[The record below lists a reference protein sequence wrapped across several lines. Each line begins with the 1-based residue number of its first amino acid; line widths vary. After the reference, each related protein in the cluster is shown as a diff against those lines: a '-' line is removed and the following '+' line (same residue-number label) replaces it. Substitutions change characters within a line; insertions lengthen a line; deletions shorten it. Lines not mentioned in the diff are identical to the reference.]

1 MSSADTLEEA
11 DHQFHPGEELW
22 NALLHLIGLVLVL
35 GALPVL
41 LTLSAE
47 HGSVMEVVTFSVY
60 GATLAALYLV
70 STLYHYVQPG
80 PVKRI
85 LRRADHITI
94 YYLIAGTYTPF
105 LLVALG
111 GMLGGILFA
120 VLWALAF
127 IGTVFKLR
135 VAYRYEFLSTLLY
148 IVKGW
153 MGLLV
158 IVPLYHALPP
168 PSFVLVLVGGVCY
181 TLGAAFYSWDRLPY
195 NHAIWHVFCLAGSI
209 TQFVAVFF
217 LLGLPLHTVMPAEAA
232 LH

>member
-1 MSSADTLEEA
+1 MNSTVLAPEA
-11 DHQFHPGEELW
+11 DFKFHPGEELW
-22 NALLHLIGLVLVL
+22 NTLLHLIGLVLVL

-41 LTLSAE
+41 LTLAAE
-47 HGSVMEVVTFSVY
+47 HGTVKEVVTFSVY

-105 LLVALG
+105 LVVALG
-111 GMLGGILFA
+111 GVLGWSLLGL
-120 VLWALAF
+120 LWGLALL
-127 IGTVFKLR
+127 GTLFKLKL
-135 VAYRYEFLSTLLY
+135 AYRFELLSTLLY

-153 MGLLV
+153 AGLFV
-158 IVPLYHALPP
+158 IVPLYHALPL

-181 TLGAAFYSWDRLPY
+181 TLGVGFYSWDKLPY
-195 NHAIWHVFCLAGSI
+195 NHAIWHVFCLAGSV
-209 TQFVAVFF
+209 TQFIAVFF
-217 LLGLPLHTVMPAEAA
+217 LLGLPLSV
-232 LH
+232 